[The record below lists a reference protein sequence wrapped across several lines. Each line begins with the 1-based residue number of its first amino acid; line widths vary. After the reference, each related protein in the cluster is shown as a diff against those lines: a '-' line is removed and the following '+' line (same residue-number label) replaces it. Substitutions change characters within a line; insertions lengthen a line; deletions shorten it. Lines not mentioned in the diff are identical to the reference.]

1 MSLQNDITE
10 QPSILRVEIN
20 LKTNFVSVDCFEEVN
35 CVDKTILG
43 YYGSPDELP
52 EWVQNKLA
60 VLMTVDST
68 PPTQPVEGV
77 GQRISRNVFWVYR
90 SSADE
95 R

>member
-1 MSLQNDITE
+1 MSLQNDVTE

-43 YYGSPDELP
+43 YYGSPDDLP
-52 EWVQNKLA
+52 DWVQNKLA

-77 GQRISRNVFWVYR
+77 GQRISRNVFWVYW
-90 SSADE
+90 SPVYE
-95 R
+95 

>member
-90 SSADE
+90 SSVDE

>member
-35 CVDKTILG
+35 CVDKTISG

>member
-1 MSLQNDITE
+1 MSLQNDVTE

-43 YYGSPDELP
+43 YYGSPDDLP
-52 EWVQNKLA
+52 DWVQNKLA